1 MNGHVA
7 GPLVRG
13 QKVRVVL
20 LGTVERSHGGWELYC
35 GGETVAL
42 DSEAIVNIQFI
53 DSEQPPAPK
62 PHSEYRCLSPHTEI
76 GPKGSIPAMWWCQL
90 PKGHGCCHESDD
102 GQTKLVWP

>member
-35 GGETVAL
+35 DSVTLPL
-42 DSEAIVNIQFI
+42 DSEAIVSIEFI
-53 DSEQPPAPK
+53 DGESEHSKPK
-62 PHSEYRCLSPHTEI
+62 PPSPYCGYQSPSGAYLCELGRGHEGRHSRRNHSPE
-76 GPKGSIPAMWWCQL
+76 GKEDW
-90 PKGHGCCHESDD
+90 
-102 GQTKLVWP
+102 